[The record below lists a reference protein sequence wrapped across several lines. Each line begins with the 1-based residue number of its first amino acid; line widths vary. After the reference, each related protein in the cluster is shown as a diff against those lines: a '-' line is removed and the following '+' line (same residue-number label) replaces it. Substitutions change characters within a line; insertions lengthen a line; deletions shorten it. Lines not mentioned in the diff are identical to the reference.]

1 MKDTSTLRLL
11 TELLRRS
18 LTPIYHLIVY
28 TIILLLGAFT
38 IATAFYIIAQNDP
51 SMMKY
56 LPSTSKT
63 VWDILSSIGSLLAG
77 LGTIGLLIF
86 GYVTADTWKQQ
97 TAHDIK
103 VKTSIE
109 LSRSLYYSVN
119 DFCRYLKE
127 VPISPVSNYITERG
141 SMAKRR
147 KDQEQIFNYTNEIF
161 FTLNSLKT
169 IYDENSDLLNE
180 LKRYDGQVYAIVT
193 QLTKGKCE
201 IEGRNTLSLLALDAQ
216 KITYEIFAIEILGK
230 R

>member
-18 LTPIYHLIVY
+18 LTPLYHLIVY

-119 DFCRYLKE
+119 DFCRYLKG